1 MTLHDLPQ
9 RVDRLS
15 GFDAL
20 LSVFQSR
27 GTPRGHGQ
35 IIGLA
40 GAAKSLLLAR
50 LYQRRE
56 EQMLL
61 LTYQTEQ
68 AQRLWDDLRHF
79 GIPEDRLYLLPAS
92 ENRWLTNDVTDY
104 RALGERIAA
113 LSALGAGAPCIV
125 IGTADAVFQRTSPP
139 EDIVAPTLSLRV
151 GETVALGELL
161 CRLTEM
167 GYESE
172 TTVARPGQFSRR
184 GGILDIFPSTM
195 ETPVR
200 LE

>member
-79 GIPEDRLYLLPAS
+79 GIPEERLFLLPAS
-92 ENRWLTNDVTDY
+92 ESRWLTNDVTDY

-151 GETVALGELL
+151 GETVALGEPL
-161 CRLTEM
+161 CRLPKM
-167 GYESE
+167 GSE
-172 TTVARPGQFSRR
+172 WEPTAARPARSSRAVASWTS
-184 GGILDIFPSTM
+184 FPARWR
-195 ETPVR
+195 R
-200 LE
+200 L